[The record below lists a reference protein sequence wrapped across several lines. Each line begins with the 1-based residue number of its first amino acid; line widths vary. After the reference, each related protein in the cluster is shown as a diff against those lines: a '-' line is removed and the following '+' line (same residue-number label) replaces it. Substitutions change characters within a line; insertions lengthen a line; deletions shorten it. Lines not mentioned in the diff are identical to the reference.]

1 MRKRF
6 LLPLMSALTLTL
18 AACATPPNPNLE
30 KARNDYA
37 ALESQPQATQL
48 AALETKDAGA
58 WLAKTDKAYKD
69 GENER
74 TVDQLAYLTQQRIQ
88 TAMQTIKLRMAEA
101 ELKKVDAQRGETRLN
116 TRTEQLQQL
125 QKAIK

>member
-18 AACATPPNPNLE
+18 AACSTPPNPNLE

-48 AALETKDAGA
+48 AALETKDAGT
-58 WLAKTDKAYKD
+58 WLAKADKAYKD

-101 ELKKVDAQRGETRLN
+101 ELKKVDAERGEARLN
-116 TRTEQLQQL
+116 TRTQQLQQL